1 MPISGVAAR
10 GPSRCLPD
18 RAGREALLGRRYNAR
33 MATTTPRAVVIVDG
47 VRTPFAKAGTAL
59 KDVPAQ
65 ELGRIAVREL
75 LERTELDPGL
85 VDETIMGN
93 VGQPMD
99 ATNIARVIAL
109 EAGIPKERP
118 AHTVQ
123 RNCASGLEA
132 IAEAYQKV
140 RYGEAEVVLAGGTE
154 SMSQI
159 PLIVS
164 RGLTDVYAGLFQART
179 FGQKAQAALRF
190 RPKDLKPVVALAEGL
205 KDPVCGLNMGETAE
219 VLAREFRV
227 SREAQDRFAL
237 RSHQR
242 AVAAKARLAEEI
254 VPVFVPPD
262 YGTAVAEDVG
272 PRANQSLDQLAKLKP
287 FFDREHGTVT
297 VGNACPVTDGAAA
310 LLVMSEERARAMGYR
325 PLGRI
330 RSVGFAGVEPERM
343 GLGPALATPVA
354 LGRAGVALADL
365 ALVEINEAFA
375 AQVLACLDA
384 MASPAFYE
392 ARTGRA
398 QAVGRID
405 EERLNVN
412 GGAIALGHPVGTS
425 GARITLTLL
434 KELSRRGG
442 GLGLATLCVGG
453 GQGGAIVVEVD
464 G

>member
-1 MPISGVAAR
+1 MPR
-10 GPSRCLPD
+10 D
-18 RAGREALLGRRYNAR
+18 
-33 MATTTPRAVVIVDG
+33 VVIVDG

-65 ELGRIAVREL
+65 ELGRVAVREL
-75 LERTELDPGL
+75 LERLALDPAL
-85 VDETIMGN
+85 VDETIIGN

-109 EAGIPKERP
+109 EAGIPKDRP

-132 IAEAYQKV
+132 IAEAYHKV
-140 RYGEAEVVLAGGTE
+140 RFGEADVVVAGGTE
-154 SMSQI
+154 SMSRI
-159 PLIVS
+159 PLLVS
-164 RGLTDVYAGLFQART
+164 PGLTEVYAGLFTART
-179 FGQKAQAALRF
+179 FQQKAQALLRF
-190 RPKDLKPVVALAEGL
+190 RPRDLQPVVALTEGL
-205 KDPVCGLNMGETAE
+205 KDPVCGLNMGETGE
-219 VLAREFRV
+219 LLAREFGI
-227 SREAQDRFAL
+227 SREAQDAFAL

-242 AVAAKARLAEEI
+242 TVAAQQVGRLAEEI
-254 VPVFVPPD
+254 VPVFAPPD
-262 YGTAVAEDVG
+262 FQAVVEDVG
-272 PRANQSLDQLAKLKP
+272 PRANQTLEQLAKLKP

-297 VGNACPVTDGAAA
+297 VGNSCPVTDGAAA
-310 LLVMSEERARAMGYR
+310 LLVMSDEHARALGYR

-330 RSVGFAGVEPERM
+330 RAVGFAGVEPERM

-354 LGRAGVALADL
+354 LEKAGVSLADL

-384 MASPAFYE
+384 MASPAFYRE
-392 ARTGRA
+392 RTGRDR
-398 QAVGRID
+398 AVGKVD
-405 EERLNVN
+405 QERLNVN

-434 KELSRRGG
+434 KELRRRGG

-453 GQGGAIVVEVD
+453 GQGGAIVVEAMAQ
-464 G
+464 

>member
-1 MPISGVAAR
+1 MTR
-10 GPSRCLPD
+10 
-18 RAGREALLGRRYNAR
+18 
-33 MATTTPRAVVIVDG
+33 TVVIVDG

-59 KDVPAQ
+59 KDVPAK
-65 ELGRIAVREL
+65 ELGRAALREL
-75 LERTELDPGL
+75 LDRTDLDPAL
-85 VDETIMGN
+85 VDEAVIGN

-99 ATNIARVIAL
+99 ATNISRVIAL

-123 RNCASGLEA
+123 RNCASGLEG
-132 IAEAYQKV
+132 IAQAYQKV
-140 RYGEAEVVLAGGTE
+140 RYGEADVVVAGGTE

-164 RGLTDVYAGLFQART
+164 RGLTDVYAGLAGARNAA
-179 FGQKAQAALRF
+179 QKAQAILKF
-190 RPKDLKPVVALAEGL
+190 RPAHLAPVVALAEGL

-219 VLAREFRV
+219 VLAREFGI
-227 SREAQDRFAL
+227 SREAQDAFAL

-242 AVAAKARLAEEI
+242 AVAAQQAGRLAEEI
-254 VPVFVPPD
+254 VPVFTPPD
-262 YGTAVAEDVG
+262 YGKVVAQDVG
-272 PRANQSLDQLAKLKP
+272 PRPNQTMEQLAKLKP

-297 VGNACPVTDGAAA
+297 VGNACPVTDGAVM
-310 LLVMSEERARAMGYR
+310 LLVMSEERAHALGYR

-354 LGRAGVALADL
+354 LDRAGVTLDDL

-384 MASPAFYE
+384 MASPAFYRE
-392 ARTGRA
+392 RMGRDH
-398 QAVGRID
+398 AVGVVD
-405 EERLNVN
+405 QERLNVN
-412 GGAIALGHPVGTS
+412 GGAIALGHPVGAS

-434 KELSRRGG
+434 KELRRRGG

-453 GQGGAIVVEVD
+453 GQGGAIVVESLA
-464 G
+464 

>member
-1 MPISGVAAR
+1 MPAGATIPRMTTDATR
-10 GPSRCLPD
+10 G
-18 RAGREALLGRRYNAR
+18 
-33 MATTTPRAVVIVDG
+33 VVIVDG

-59 KDVPAQ
+59 KNVPAQ
-65 ELGRIAVREL
+65 ELGRVAVREL
-75 LERTELDPGL
+75 LERTELDPKE
-85 VDETIMGN
+85 VDEVIIGN

-132 IAEAYQKV
+132 VAEAYQRV
-140 RYGEAEVVLAGGTE
+140 RYAEAEVVIAAGTE
-154 SMSQI
+154 SMSQL

-164 RGLTDVYAGLFQART
+164 RGLTDVYAGLFTART
-179 FGQKAQAALRF
+179 LGQKARAALRF
-190 RPKDLKPVVALAEGL
+190 RPGDLKPVVALVEGL
-205 KDPVCGLNMGETAE
+205 TDPVCGLSMGQTAE
-219 VLAREFRV
+219 VLAREFGI
-227 SREAQDRFAL
+227 SREAQDAFAL

-242 AVAAKARLAEEI
+242 AVAAQREGRLAEEI
-254 VPVFVPPD
+254 VPVFSPPD

-272 PRANQSLDQLAKLKP
+272 PRPNQTMEQLAKLP
-287 FFDREHGTVT
+287 PYFDREHGTVT
-297 VGNACPVTDGAAA
+297 VGNSCPVTDGAAA
-310 LLVMSEERARAMGYR
+310 LLVMSEERARAFGYR
-325 PLGRI
+325 PLGRV

-354 LGRAGVALADL
+354 LERAGVALDDM

-375 AQVLACLDA
+375 AQVLACLTA
-384 MASPAFYE
+384 MASPAFYRE
-392 ARTGRA
+392 RTGRDRA
-398 QAVGRID
+398 LGEVD
-405 EERLNVN
+405 LERLNVN

-434 KELSRRGG
+434 KELARRGG

-453 GQGGAIVVEVD
+453 GQGGAIVVEALA
-464 G
+464 

>member
-1 MPISGVAAR
+1 MTMHE
-10 GPSRCLPD
+10 SR
-18 RAGREALLGRRYNAR
+18 
-33 MATTTPRAVVIVDG
+33 TVVIVDG

-59 KDVPAQ
+59 KDVSAR
-65 ELGRIAVREL
+65 ELGRVAVREL
-75 LERTELDPGL
+75 LERTELDPAL
-85 VDETIMGN
+85 VDETIIGN

-109 EAGIPKERP
+109 EAGIPRERP

-140 RYGEAEVVLAGGTE
+140 RAGDAEVVVAGGTE

-164 RGLTDVYAGLFQART
+164 RGLTEVYGGLFQAKTVAQR
-179 FGQKAQAALRF
+179 AQALLKF
-190 RPKDLKPVVALAEGL
+190 RPAQLAPVVALVEGL

-219 VLAREFRV
+219 ILAKEFGI
-227 SREAQDRFAL
+227 SRERQDAFAL

-242 AVAAKARLAEEI
+242 ALAAQEAGRLAEEI
-254 VPVFVPPD
+254 VPVFAPPD
-262 YGTAVAEDVG
+262 YGTAVTDDVG
-272 PRANQSLDQLAKLKP
+272 PRKGQTMEQLAKLKP

-310 LLVMSEERARAMGYR
+310 LLVMSEAKARALGYR

-330 RSVGFAGVEPERM
+330 RSIGFAGVEPERM
-343 GLGPALATPVA
+343 GLGPALAAPVA
-354 LGRAGVALADL
+354 LDRAGVSLSDL

-375 AQVLACLDA
+375 AQVIACLEA
-384 MASPAFYE
+384 MASRAFYRE
-392 ARTGRA
+392 RIGRD
-398 QAVGRID
+398 QAVGVVD

-425 GARITLTLL
+425 GARITLTIL
-434 KELSRRGG
+434 KELNRRGG
-442 GLGLATLCVGG
+442 GLGLASLCVGG
-453 GQGGAIVVEVD
+453 GQGGAIVVEALS
-464 G
+464 